1 MTNNK
6 YVLDWINEM
15 ADLVKPGNIVWIDG
29 SKEQIEALRKEACET
44 GEMIKCAEQ
53 LKLSGTPVLAVTRY
67 AESTLAGQVDYILY
81 TSAREAL
88 FRRGASSSRIS
99 QLNVVDILYTAY
111 VNTDYEA
118 FLGRFNKT
126 YIDKRYKWE
135 EKE

>member
-1 MTNNK
+1 
-6 YVLDWINEM
+6 
-15 ADLVKPGNIVWIDG
+15 
-29 SKEQIEALRKEACET
+29 
-44 GEMIKCAEQ
+44 MIKCAEQ

-118 FLGRFNKT
+118 FLRRFNKT
-126 YIDKRYKWE
+126 YIDKNYKRE